1 MPILTTAGAVA
12 TSPTDLLNQEIA
24 AASALAPGLTAN
36 LPGSLVEDMAST
48 AAGAVVIQDQTF
60 VDLVN
65 SISPYTAN
73 PFILYQLGAV
83 YGVQQGIG
91 SNTSVYVI
99 FTGLAGFVIPIG
111 FTVSDGTYQYTVQ
124 DGGIIGSSG
133 QSPSLYCLATT
144 AGSWAVPAGTV
155 INLVTSVPSG
165 FTLTVTNPS
174 AGLAGAT
181 AQTIQSYQAQV
192 IQAGLATAQGM
203 PTFVKTQLQN
213 VSGVQNNLVTVRN
226 LGSNQWQIICGG
238 GDPYQVANAIFN
250 AIPDISILTGST
262 LLVTAITNANP
273 AVVTTNLNHGYS
285 NGQLIQ
291 FTGVTGMSGINN
303 ISGIA
308 ISAITWSSS
317 TVTVTLAS
325 AHGLSTGDTATGIIT
340 GCTPTGYNG
349 TFTITSTGTTTF
361 TYSLTTNPG
370 TISVKGTVSTWF
382 LVTKISST
390 TFSINTNSTSSGSY
404 TSGGVITPNLRNETV
419 TIYDYPDS
427 YNITF
432 VIPPS
437 QLVNINLV
445 WNTSSSNY
453 VSPSAVAQLG
463 QPALAAYINS
473 IYVGQPINVFEMQ
486 SVFQTAIQGIIPPQS
501 LSRMV
506 FTVAIN
512 GVDVSPS
519 SGTGLIYGDPE
530 SYFSTSSAY
539 ISIAQG

>member
-60 VDLVN
+60 VDLIN

-83 YGVQQGIG
+83 YGVQQGKG

-99 FTGLAGFVIPIG
+99 FTGLPGFVIPIG

-213 VSGVQNNLVTVRN
+213 VSGVQNNLVAVRN

-285 NGQLIQ
+285 NGQLVQ

-303 ISGIA
+303 ISGVA

-370 TISVKGTVSTWF
+370 TISVKGTASTWF
-382 LVTKISST
+382 TVTKISST

-427 YNITF
+427 YNISF